1 MLSVDL
7 APDGM
12 DCLLEAS
19 RQILLE
25 AIEKQSHIDLPRT
38 LDPNKKYSWRQR
50 KEEPVSWRKTSRS
63 PIKENMK
70 CCDRDLTLGSHSSP
84 CPAAVQ

>member
-1 MLSVDL
+1 MSNGLTSSISHSDITL
-7 APDGM
+7 EGLDY
-12 DCLLEAS
+12 LLKAS

-50 KEEPVSWRKTSRS
+50 KEEPVT
-63 PIKENMK
+63 
-70 CCDRDLTLGSHSSP
+70 
-84 CPAAVQ
+84 